1 MNLIKKLLRGLFYMG
16 VRMKKSYRA
25 YIRNENVP
33 KIFRNG
39 LVLVLLCV
47 AVIGGSWALVNAM
60 IKGAGERTVPVQTN
74 SQNNSSSSK
83 DEMPPSSAESAQS
96 EPAESEPEVDVM
108 ASATRHVP
116 ISAEQLSK
124 VIDERALDYF
134 DNPVFIPPAAGD
146 IAGWQKINSDV
157 FGWLTISNTNISYP
171 VVKGPYTDYY
181 TSRGYYKEYSTN
193 GVIWADSDTKISAD
207 GKISSMNTVLYGH
220 NWTNIY
226 RPTRIGAGG
235 DVMFAQLAAYDHED
249 FAKAN
254 PYIRLTTLAGDNLY
268 QVFAVFYTTLDFSYN
283 YADLSVSSMQ
293 SIYNTAKSKS
303 IHDLGVSVNAATD
316 QVITLSTCTR
326 VLGPGSNQ
334 RFVVMAKKIQ

>member
-1 MNLIKKLLRGLFYMG
+1 M
-16 VRMKKSYRA
+16 
-25 YIRNENVP
+25 
-33 KIFRNG
+33 
-39 LVLVLLCV
+39 
-47 AVIGGSWALVNAM
+47 
-60 IKGAGERTVPVQTN
+60 
-74 SQNNSSSSK
+74 
-83 DEMPPSSAESAQS
+83 
-96 EPAESEPEVDVM
+96 
-108 ASATRHVP
+108 
-116 ISAEQLSK
+116 
-124 VIDERALDYF
+124 
-134 DNPVFIPPAAGD
+134 
-146 IAGWQKINSDV
+146 

-268 QVFAVFYTTLDFSYN
+268 QVFAVFYTTLD
-283 YADLSVSSMQ
+283 LSL
-293 SIYNTAKSKS
+293 
-303 IHDLGVSVNAATD
+303 IH
-316 QVITLSTCTR
+316 I
-326 VLGPGSNQ
+326 
-334 RFVVMAKKIQ
+334 